1 MTMDFREQKEILRL
15 LQLCSP
21 ALPTGAF
28 AYSQGLEFA
37 VSAGWVNDKRSASD
51 WIQGL
56 LKNSLANLDVPVL
69 FRLHQAWSTNDI
81 KNIHYWND
89 FLYASRDSAELQA
102 EERQLSQ
109 ALARLLIDLGILEAV
124 RWREQSKSCFL
135 SMFALGAMHWKI
147 SVLNASLG
155 YLWMWAENQVLAAIK
170 LVPLGQTDG
179 QKILSSMTEMI
190 PNIVLQGSSM
200 NDEDIGFSATGQS
213 MSSALHETQY
223 TRLFRS

>member
-1 MTMDFREQKEILRL
+1 MDFSEQKEILRL

-37 VSAGWVNDKRSASD
+37 VSAGWVNNKRSASD

-69 FRLHQAWSTNDI
+69 FRLHQAWSANDI
-81 KNIHYWND
+81 KNVHYWND
-89 FLYASRDSAELQA
+89 FLYASRDSAEFQA
-102 EERQLSQ
+102 EERQLAQ
-109 ALARLLIDLGILEAV
+109 ALARLLIDLGILEAAE
-124 RWREQSKSCFL
+124 WREQSKSCFL

-170 LVPLGQTDG
+170 LVPLGQTTG
-179 QKILSSMTEMI
+179 QKILSSVIEII
-190 PNIVLQGSSM
+190 PELV
-200 NDEDIGFSATGQS
+200 ATGLSLEDEEMGYTAPGQGIA
-213 MSSALHETQY
+213 SALHETQY

>member
-1 MTMDFREQKEILRL
+1 MDFREQKEILRL

-37 VSAGWVNDKRSASD
+37 VSAGWVNDERSASD

-81 KNIHYWND
+81 KNVHYWND
-89 FLYASRDSAELQA
+89 FLYASRDSAEFQA
-102 EERQLSQ
+102 EERQLAQ

-124 RWREQSKSCFL
+124 SGERNPSRVFCLCLPWGRCIGKFLFLMRLWGTCGCGLKIRFWPPSSSFLWVKPAARESC
-135 SMFALGAMHWKI
+135 
-147 SVLNASLG
+147 
-155 YLWMWAENQVLAAIK
+155 
-170 LVPLGQTDG
+170 
-179 QKILSSMTEMI
+179 
-190 PNIVLQGSSM
+190 LQ
-200 NDEDIGFSATGQS
+200 
-213 MSSALHETQY
+213 
-223 TRLFRS
+223 

>member
-1 MTMDFREQKEILRL
+1 M
-15 LQLCSP
+15 
-21 ALPTGAF
+21 
-28 AYSQGLEFA
+28 Y
-37 VSAGWVNDKRSASD
+37 
-51 WIQGL
+51 GL
-56 LKNSLANLDVPVL
+56 L
-69 FRLHQAWSTNDI
+69 FT
-81 KNIHYWND
+81 
-89 FLYASRDSAELQA
+89 
-102 EERQLSQ
+102 
-109 ALARLLIDLGILEAV
+109 
-124 RWREQSKSCFL
+124 SC
-135 SMFALGAMHWKI
+135 AKI

-200 NDEDIGFSATGQS
+200 IDEDIGFSATGQS